1 MSIPD
6 AKRVTLSSHWC
17 MKIDPENTDSI
28 VANRKGH
35 RAIWRSKG
43 TDKERCALQ
52 LYDRVKYAE
61 ADKPNPR
68 KLNMTSES
76 TLSNS
81 SFDNPFLDDIE
92 VRVLGSLAEKEATT
106 PDNYPLSLNALVNA
120 CNQLTSRDPVM
131 SLTESQVSETLDR
144 LAAKKFVGITH
155 QAGARVAKYEHRM
168 RLKWTL
174 EQDKLAVL
182 SILMLRGW
190 QTAGEIRSRAGR
202 LHEFSSVADVEKAL
216 EFLMNKYP
224 PLVTRLALAPGT
236 KEPRYAHLLSC
247 DDATI
252 EQLQA
257 SAPSTSA
264 PSSMHKDRLAN
275 LEEEVA
281 QLRST
286 ITDLS
291 AQFAEFKKQFE

>member
-1 MSIPD
+1 
-6 AKRVTLSSHWC
+6 
-17 MKIDPENTDSI
+17 
-28 VANRKGH
+28 
-35 RAIWRSKG
+35 
-43 TDKERCALQ
+43 
-52 LYDRVKYAE
+52 
-61 ADKPNPR
+61 
-68 KLNMTSES
+68 MTSES

-81 SFDNPFLDDIE
+81 SFDNQFLDDIE

-224 PLVTRLALAPGT
+224 PLVTRLALVPGT

-247 DDATI
+247 DEATI

>member
-1 MSIPD
+1 
-6 AKRVTLSSHWC
+6 
-17 MKIDPENTDSI
+17 
-28 VANRKGH
+28 
-35 RAIWRSKG
+35 
-43 TDKERCALQ
+43 
-52 LYDRVKYAE
+52 
-61 ADKPNPR
+61 
-68 KLNMTSES
+68 MTSDPT
-76 TLSNS
+76 TLN
-81 SFDNPFLDDIE
+81 NEFLDEIE

-131 SLTESQVSETLDR
+131 ALTEAQVSETLDR
-144 LAAKKFVGITH
+144 LAARKLVGVTH

-168 RLKWTL
+168 RLKWML
-174 EQDKLAVL
+174 EQDKLATL

-202 LHEFSSVADVEKAL
+202 LHEFSSVADVEKSL
-216 EFLMNKYP
+216 DFLMNKYP

-236 KEPRYAHLLSC
+236 KEPRYAHLLCC
-247 DDATI
+247 DEATI

-257 SAPSTSA
+257 AAPTISAPSA
-264 PSSMHKDRLAN
+264 AHKDRLSH

-286 ITDLS
+286 IAELTT
-291 AQFAEFKKQFE
+291 QFAEFKKQFE

>member
-1 MSIPD
+1 MSNE
-6 AKRVTLSSHWC
+6 SS
-17 MKIDPENTDSI
+17 
-28 VANRKGH
+28 
-35 RAIWRSKG
+35 
-43 TDKERCALQ
+43 
-52 LYDRVKYAE
+52 
-61 ADKPNPR
+61 
-68 KLNMTSES
+68 TSSQE
-76 TLSNS
+76 
-81 SFDNPFLDDIE
+81 FLDEIE

-131 SLTESQVSETLDR
+131 VLSESQVSEAIDR
-144 LAAKKFVGITH
+144 LAIRKLVSINH

-168 RLKWTL
+168 RLKWML

-182 SILMLRGW
+182 AVLMLRGW

-202 LHEFSSVADVEKAL
+202 LHEFANVAEAEKSL
-216 EFLMNKYP
+216 DFLMNKYP

-236 KEPRYAHLLSC
+236 KEPRYAHLLCC
-247 DDATI
+247 DEAAI

-257 SAPSTSA
+257 STPSSAAPST
-264 PSSMHKDRLAN
+264 MHKDRLAN
-275 LEEEVA
+275 LEEEVV

-286 ITDLS
+286 VADLS

>member
-1 MSIPD
+1 
-6 AKRVTLSSHWC
+6 
-17 MKIDPENTDSI
+17 
-28 VANRKGH
+28 
-35 RAIWRSKG
+35 
-43 TDKERCALQ
+43 
-52 LYDRVKYAE
+52 
-61 ADKPNPR
+61 
-68 KLNMTSES
+68 MTSDS
-76 TLSNS
+76 TLLN
-81 SFDNPFLDDIE
+81 NEFLDEIE

-131 SLTESQVSETLDR
+131 VLTETQVSEAIDR
-144 LAAKKFVGITH
+144 LAARKLVGITH

-168 RLKWTL
+168 RLKWML
-174 EQDKLAVL
+174 EQDKLAAL

-202 LHEFSSVADVEKAL
+202 LHEFSSVADVEKSL
-216 EFLMNKYP
+216 DFLMNKYP

-236 KEPRYAHLLSC
+236 KEPRYAHLLCC
-247 DDATI
+247 DEATI

-257 SAPSTSA
+257 AAPTISAPSA
-264 PSSMHKDRLAN
+264 VHKDRLSH

-286 ITDLS
+286 IAELT